1 MEQLTDFITR
11 RNYINFYLSGS
22 CKHRNQPSY
31 LHVFV
36 GREPE
41 RCRWQKERW
50 RSVCSGR
57 QETSLLC
64 QAKFLPGT
72 AIGQGECD
80 VANRIP
86 PNVANNNTFS
96 LGERIATPVCALVR
110 NDVRFMKLTV
120 KRKFVRYKAL
130 YGMNKNH
137 IGIWVSCHN

>member
-31 LHVFV
+31 LHVFA
-36 GREPE
+36 
-41 RCRWQKERW
+41 
-50 RSVCSGR
+50 RS
-57 QETSLLC
+57 
-64 QAKFLPGT
+64 
-72 AIGQGECD
+72 ECD

-86 PNVANNNTFS
+86 QNVANNNTFS

-120 KRKFVRYKAL
+120 KLKFGY
-130 YGMNKNH
+130 H
-137 IGIWVSCHN
+137 IGYSICPLTK